1 MAYTRYKG
9 DPYWKRAKVGGTS
22 ADGTPYAKGD
32 RVFFYPRSGATY
44 AGDAAS
50 RASAEFDELASLEGC
65 PFPPN
70 RHPRSQEFHHGYHHH
85 QAVAASPFPAHSAPR
100 AAFRRRKLGRAPCR
114 ARLWPYV

>member
-44 AGDAAS
+44 AGDAAT
-50 RASAEFDELASLEGC
+50 RASAEFDELAAEATEIGFEGVMSW
-65 PFPPN
+65 PLV
-70 RHPRSQEFHHGYHHH
+70 RSSYRAGRLYRQATDALAQHPQPHTT
-85 QAVAASPFPAHSAPR
+85 PR
-100 AAFRRRKLGRAPCR
+100 LP
-114 ARLWPYV
+114 WH

>member
-44 AGDAAS
+44 AGDAVPRIS
-50 RASAEFDELASLEGC
+50 RVRRAGKPRRLTLS
-65 PFPPN
+65 PN
-70 RHPRSQEFHHGYHHH
+70 RHHRLFGVSTYGPEKGLRIMEG
-85 QAVAASPFPAHSAPR
+85 
-100 AAFRRRKLGRAPCR
+100 LG
-114 ARLWPYV
+114 LVEVT